1 MTALKIAGLLLAT
14 FGMFFLLACA
24 MTAASKY
31 DATILRVSDDHWL
44 RAMARQAGMPEVR
57 IYFRSLP
64 FDTKIGA
71 YALYLPWERS
81 IVFNSRWLFGT
92 PKEDLVFITAHELAH
107 HVLGHTKAGF
117 WRIALGWGLLF
128 PVSLERQ
135 AQKEQEADA
144 YAHQLTGLMRPSIG
158 HKTEV

>member
-107 HVLGHTKAGF
+107 HVQHETYGPTVDWAD
-117 WRIALGWGLLF
+117 W
-128 PVSLERQ
+128 ERR
-135 AQKEQEADA
+135 ERDADA
-144 YAHQLTGLMRPSIG
+144 LTAYAYKGG
-158 HKTEV
+158 C